1 MAVDSKEV
9 SKFTSGLIGSSSET
23 DLGSDFATFSTNVDS
38 EFEKGALRGI
48 KGDLILSKNGW
59 ELPRY
64 SKWRI
69 RMQGVSVWDEKAFL
83 LQAYNKKFLV
93 VFTDSTVPAEL
104 TTLATAKNWEVLQI
118 TLSASNITVNLV
130 IDALVEGINSLKTNY
145 ALSLTSGISHYFSS
159 VKTVDS
165 ENRFYIVISSNFL
178 GDIPAPSS
186 PDELKVFSDESF
198 NDYRTHNAAVTT
210 AYMLFP
216 DKEKFSEVETPT
228 DWEDEYDGFF
238 VKGNG
243 FLPASE
249 NSIPLNF
256 SFLKPL
262 NQKGNSNLFG
272 ITSEAKAILL
282 ENLGTSD
289 LNRINLGDV
298 TISNSIFNV
307 TAQQRNSNLYIGTG
321 ATKSTK
327 SLWFG
332 KLDRKQLNV
341 VYEDEYKLL
350 PNSIEPLN
358 SHHGPISMDNIVV
371 PTLHYGLNS
380 SNGGIAGSANIYC
393 DSSGNDTANSTLTS
407 QKIRTVNNWATK
419 CLQNNGVTVN
429 NNNVFKLGMIFR
441 LDLNGAFVASKKV
454 LTTYNGTDE
463 TGVKSFE
470 FLQSLKSFA
479 KGNIVNPYDSGADST
494 TLSSTLG
501 GSDGEALHSGDL
513 FQIVFVPSTDAAP
526 DQDALETSAE
536 LIRFAYVGHLTGD
549 TLEGTN
555 GSGDVSADNLS
566 VNSHDSK
573 TCYSGT
579 PAYSFGHVNDSSK
592 LYRIKNTSKNQDYIQ
607 SLDFYDTI
615 YNSNGNVIDATKELL
630 ENVNLGEELGV
641 EGFKIGTIS
650 ECKSADGTGGFGG
663 GNPLINVAITSITA
677 DSSISTFTI
686 GAHDLIIGDKVVIS
700 GSHADYNDTH
710 TVTVVA
716 NTTFTISS
724 SSTETGTTGTPLV
737 NAHVNKNYYAGYG
750 KLWISNINEYNKLYL
765 VDISNWDIINADLNR
780 ITSTE
785 VTLNFD
791 RIHDQLHA
799 TDNTSFGKGL
809 IRLWY
814 QDFGTDDAENLIGNY
829 SWKNEPQNQY
839 ISSICETYSHKS
851 HLGDGALG
859 GANVGDGKWRVWV
872 NYNKV
877 NDTAHLRWDLF
888 LFNFRP
894 QAINPTTT
902 QDVQVDL
909 NNGTNNE
916 VYMYDKTPPYQECA
930 EITLGNSENS
940 WLGENKVCYPYDKFS
955 FSKVFN
961 SHPPANTYENLNTGS
976 HRNAGGEW
984 LGITGGANRRNHF
997 VHYDDSQAIINW
1009 RNPSGEFMTWK
1020 VFYGSTYGDGNSP
1033 VWNVSLGNNIGWL
1046 SKEEGYRAWV
1056 NNRHCMKPHFKEW
1069 YFTGVT
1075 GNKTASELGSP
1086 VAHIVSFIG
1095 KLSGSFIKSGGVIKA
1110 DASRAGGFNFGK
1122 TVSWYSSKE
1131 RELEVYNDDLVLYS
1145 MHDSPVAF
1153 STTTGSGVTK
1163 TAVFSSGE
1171 IQGAPNNDK
1180 DNVTTG
1186 TGVNS
1191 EFNDTEAGF
1200 LIDKSVPATIGH
1212 SRFNQYRH
1220 GHDHNGTLEL
1230 NKDNDYTGES
1240 FDEDDTTKL
1249 RHGYINTRH
1258 YTSSNGARG
1267 CSYNGADGFGHYNM
1281 ISTTWASNS
1290 EILLDTRGMNR
1301 QMRVFGYGFNKFK
1314 SFARDI
1320 SKSNS
1325 GEASFSGTLHERNGY
1340 TPSSATAETLARI
1353 KMGTGYLTYQ
1363 WPYDETPVDNDIT
1376 NDSGNYA
1383 DSKAGYYHKTDGITI
1398 PKAGKDP
1405 SGTDWEN
1412 RKTVF
1417 CWSTTCVT
1425 DSLFKNTDTTLGLS
1439 DATNQ
1444 YDTLISPRCSF
1455 RKIEL
1460 PSGYR
1465 FNDINNIDFISWQ
1478 RVNQDASSTRKHGY
1492 IISGKAADSPINDID
1507 TSSTIMC
1514 VIDNKSINSY
1524 KRSSETEEG
1533 QNKSNLIWKDSQS
1546 KAAISNIIPLLKQ
1559 HLQKKHLYF
1568 NQISSYTN
1576 DNMVFKNLNPG
1587 LSDSPI
1593 LYNTTDHW
1601 KRKFHKNNLTGTDT
1615 NTISSNIMLDTYS
1628 PIILGN
1634 TGGNDIEGL
1643 SNWMRPQFTITDSNL
1658 SSMGDF
1664 PYYRHDRLWNFWSV
1678 DERSPNNDLD
1688 ELDDY
1693 NIEAGF
1699 DNAVLKE
1706 GTTIKNNKR
1715 LTEGFGSTAGTTM
1728 FDGQE
1733 DKKYPAYYDDT
1744 DNILTIP
1751 GSHFKLFKDQLLIKD
1766 SEEAA
1771 DVDIATGENIGVV
1784 FHKDKIVYY
1793 QFSFI
1798 YDGFQESPLNGVSFP
1813 ITSTIDAK
1821 YLRMKLSLPSVE
1833 QFNLNPRVTHIN
1845 LYRKNNINNLFRLV
1859 KSINLNGDKNKFQN
1873 VGNRYIYK
1881 FNDERTS
1888 TTYEGLN
1895 GVSETLDNFT
1905 PNYAL
1910 SAQLNDFLF
1919 IANVQ
1924 HDKLDEGGHI
1934 LLRSKKGKYSIF
1946 DWSNDYLDLPTKPTA
1961 IVSFAN
1967 RIFLFDDNN
1976 TYIVNPEGLYIEDK
1990 TEGIGILNSQSFVVT
2005 DIGMFFCDRNNIYI
2019 HNGKSA
2025 TPIGGPILYNHSRPE
2040 WQIGYL
2046 DAIHKAETLGYT
2058 PKVAFDSTK
2067 QCLYIVLQGFN
2078 DADTQNFNTSYRTND
2093 SRLYSF
2099 NIQSKRW
2106 DYYECPNVKAI
2117 ATANKGDVVISDGYQ
2132 VYNYRVDKR
2141 NKKDFVWESKEF
2153 VMGSSNYN
2161 KVFKRLYITGEM
2173 CLWNFNNSTVDGY
2186 IPIASPQDN
2195 TDWGGGFSYDEQVNY
2210 TAEDDTHLLETG
2222 PASETDDLKVYI
2234 DGVLQTMRV
2243 QDRKPHIGHFL
2254 ANDKTNSIYTVE
2266 THLPAFESDSNN
2278 LTDYDGNALL
2288 NCFTLNKFS
2297 LPEFIDPP
2305 HSQYTTKTKQG
2316 EISELTHIHKGQ
2328 YLYFSGKDSDGVELE
2343 EIVKVRSIFFGWTQ
2357 DESGINDLSEINP
2370 VKITCFRGLLGTKAI
2385 DWNKTFIAGGTI
2397 NQIRIATP
2405 ILKFPTGSKGK
2416 NVKIVFKNQKSYIDS
2431 FAITFRKKR
2440 FK

>member
-48 KGDLILSKNGW
+48 KGDLILSANGW

-64 SKWRI
+64 AKWRI
-69 RMQGVSVWDEKAFL
+69 RMQGGVSVFDEKAFL
-83 LQAYNKKFLV
+83 LQSYNKKFLV

-118 TLSASNITVNLV
+118 TLTAVNTTVNDV
-130 IDALVEGINSLKTNY
+130 IDALVTSINSLKPNY
-145 ALSLTSGISHYFSS
+145 ELSLTSGISNYFSA
-159 VKTVDS
+159 VKTVDI

-178 GDIPAPSS
+178 GNVPAPSS
-186 PDELKVFSDESF
+186 PDLLLIGS
-198 NDYRTHNAAVTT
+198 NDYRTHNAVNADGVITT

-216 DKEKFSEVETPT
+216 DKEKFSGVTTPSLWS
-228 DWEDEYDGFF
+228 DDYDGFF

-282 ENLGTSD
+282 ENLGKED
-289 LNRINLGDV
+289 LNRIDLGDV

-321 ATKSTK
+321 STKSTK

-332 KLDRKQLNV
+332 KLDRKQLDV
-341 VYEDEYKLL
+341 VYKNEYKLL

-393 DSSGNDTANSTLTS
+393 NSDGSDLTS
-407 QKIRTVNNWATK
+407 ATPTRIRTVNNWAVQ
-419 CLQNNGVTVN
+419 CLKNVTPTTSTN
-429 NNNVFKLGMIFR
+429 FDKNADFKLGMIFR
-441 LDLNGAFVASKKV
+441 LDLNGAFVATSKST
-454 LTTYNGTDE
+454 LTTYNSNEDGTDE
-463 TGVKSFE
+463 VGVTAYN
-470 FLQSLKSFA
+470 FLTSLKSFA
-479 KGNIVNPYDSGADST
+479 KGNIGTPDDNGADVTPTST
-494 TLSSTLG
+494 TG

-513 FQIVFVPSTDAAP
+513 FQIVFVPETDAAP

-549 TLEGTN
+549 TLEYTDGTGTTN
-555 GSGDVSADNLS
+555 NLQ
-566 VNSHDSK
+566 VNAHDSE

-579 PAYSFGHVNDSSK
+579 PAYSFAHVNDSSF
-592 LYRIKNTSKNQDYIQ
+592 LYRIKNTSKNQDYIK
-607 SLDFYDTI
+607 SLDFHDII
-615 YNSNGNVIDATKELL
+615 YNSNGNVINATKELL
-630 ENVNLGEELGV
+630 ESVNLGEELGV

-650 ECKSADGTGGFGG
+650 ECKSADGSGNFGG
-663 GNPLINVAITSITA
+663 DVS
-677 DSSISTFTI
+677 
-686 GAHDLIIGDKVVIS
+686 K
-700 GSHADYNDTH
+700 
-710 TVTVVA
+710 
-716 NTTFTISS
+716 
-724 SSTETGTTGTPLV
+724 
-737 NAHVNKNYYAGYG
+737 KNYYAGYG
-750 KLWISNINEYNKLYL
+750 KLWISNVNEYNKLYL
-765 VDISNWDIINADLNR
+765 VDISNWDNINADLNR

-785 VTLNFD
+785 VTLSFD

-799 TDNTSFGKGL
+799 TDFTSFGKGL
-809 IRLWY
+809 VRLWY
-814 QDFGTDDAENLIGNY
+814 DDYGTDDYESLIGNY
-829 SWKNEPQNQY
+829 SWINEPTNQY

-851 HLGDGALG
+851 HLGDGAAG
-859 GANVGDGKWRVWV
+859 GAGIGDGKWRVWV
-872 NYNKV
+872 TYNKI
-877 NDTAHLRWDLF
+877 NELPHLRWDLF

-894 QAINPTTT
+894 QAINRTTI
-902 QDVQVDL
+902 QDAQNDL

-940 WLGENKVCYPYDKFS
+940 WLGKNKVCYPYDKFS
-955 FSKVFN
+955 FSKVFSSN
-961 SHPPANTYENLNTGS
+961 PPADTYENLNTGS

-984 LGITGGANRRNHF
+984 LGITGGAYRRNHF

-1020 VFYGSTYGDGNSP
+1020 VFYGSTYGGTSSP
-1033 VWNVSLGNNIGWL
+1033 IWNVSLGNNIGWL

-1095 KLSGSFIKSGGVIKA
+1095 KLSGSFIKSGGVIKC
-1110 DASRAGGFNFGK
+1110 DASREGGFNFGE
-1122 TVSWYSSKE
+1122 TVSWYASKE
-1131 RELEVYNDDLVLYS
+1131 RELEIYNDDLVLYS

-1153 STTTGSGVTK
+1153 ADLTAIPSGTVSDGTGIAT
-1163 TAVFSSGE
+1163 FDHGE
-1171 IQGAPNNDK
+1171 TQGAPNNDK
-1180 DNVTTG
+1180 SNVTTG

-1200 LIDKSVPATIGH
+1200 LVDKSVPATIGH

-1220 GHDHNGTLEL
+1220 GHDHNGTLDL
-1230 NKDNDYTGES
+1230 NKDTGHTGES

-1258 YTSSNGARG
+1258 YTSSNEARG

-1290 EILLDTRGMNR
+1290 EIVLDTRGMNR

-1314 SFARDI
+1314 SFSRDI
-1320 SKSNS
+1320 SKDNS
-1325 GEASFSGTLHERNGY
+1325 GEASFSGTLHNRDGY
-1340 TPSSATAETLARI
+1340 SDSDTAETLARI

-1363 WPYDETPVDNDIT
+1363 WPYDESPVSNTITDN
-1376 NDSGNYA
+1376 SGNYA
-1383 DSKAGYYHKTDGITI
+1383 DSKAGYYHKTEGITI

-1405 SGTDWEN
+1405 DGTDWEN

-1425 DSLFKNTDTTLGLS
+1425 DSLFKNTDTTLGLN

-1455 RKIEL
+1455 RKIDL

-1465 FNDINNIDFISWQ
+1465 FQDINNMDFIS
-1478 RVNQDASSTRKHGY
+1478 
-1492 IISGKAADSPINDID
+1492 SPISDID

-1524 KRSSETEEG
+1524 KNSSETEEG

-1559 HLQKKHLYF
+1559 HAQMQHLYF

-1576 DNMVFKNLNPG
+1576 DNIMFKNLNTG

-1593 LYNTTDHW
+1593 LYSAW
-1601 KRKFHKNNLTGTDT
+1601 KRKFHKSFLTSTTTTD
-1615 NTISSNIMLDTYS
+1615 ISSDSMLDTYS

-1643 SNWMRPQFTITDSNL
+1643 SNWMRPQFTISSSSNQ
-1658 SSMGDF
+1658 SMGDF
-1664 PYYRHDRLWNFWSV
+1664 PYYKHDRLWNFWSV
-1678 DERSPNNDLD
+1678 DERSPNNDSD
-1688 ELDDY
+1688 ISSDY

-1699 DNAVLKE
+1699 DNAFLKANE
-1706 GTTIKNNKR
+1706 TIVNNKR
-1715 LTEGFGSTAGTTM
+1715 LTEGYGSTAGAAR
-1728 FDGQE
+1728 FDTQE
-1733 DKKYPAYYDDT
+1733 DKKYPGGYDDP
-1744 DNILTIP
+1744 DNNINVT
-1751 GSHFKLFKDQLLIKD
+1751 GGHFKLIKDQILVMK
-1766 SEEAA
+1766 SAEAA
-1771 DVDIATGENIGVV
+1771 DQNEAGENIGIV
-1784 FHKDKIVYY
+1784 FYEDKTVYY
-1793 QFSFI
+1793 KFSFV
-1798 YDGFQESPLNGVSFP
+1798 YDGFQESPLSKTSFP
-1813 ITSTIDAK
+1813 IKPTIDAK
-1821 YLRMKLSLPSVE
+1821 YLRMKLSLPNVE

-1845 LYRKNNINNLFRLV
+1845 VYRKNNINNLYRLV
-1859 KSINLNGDKNKFQN
+1859 KSINLNGDEQKFQN
-1873 VGNRYIYK
+1873 VGDRYIYK

-1888 TTYEGLN
+1888 ATYEGLN

-1919 IANVQ
+1919 IANIQ
-1924 HDKLDEGGHI
+1924 HDKIDEGSHI

-1946 DWSNDYLDLPTKPTA
+1946 DWSNDFLDLPTKPTA
-1961 IVSFAN
+1961 IVPFAN
-1967 RIFLFDDNN
+1967 RIFLFDDTNI
-1976 TYIVNPEGLYIEDK
+1976 YIVNPEGLYIEDK

-2025 TPIGGPILYNHSRPE
+2025 QPIGGPILYNHSRPE

-2058 PKVAFDSTK
+2058 PKVTFDSTK

-2078 DADTQNFNTSYRTND
+2078 DADTQNFNTSYKTND

-2106 DYYECPNVKAI
+2106 DYYECPNVQAI
-2117 ATANKGDVVISDGYQ
+2117 TTTNKGDVVISDGYQ

-2141 NKKDFVWESKEF
+2141 NKKDFIWESKEF

-2161 KVFKRLYITGEM
+2161 KVFKRLYITGEL
-2173 CLWNFNNSTVDGY
+2173 CLWKFNNSTVDGY
-2186 IPIASPQDN
+2186 IPIVTPQDN
-2195 TDWGGGFSYDEQVNY
+2195 TEWGGGFVYEEEINY
-2210 TAEDDTHLLETG
+2210 TVEDNTHLLETG
-2222 PASETDDLKVYI
+2222 PAAETDDLKVYI
-2234 DGVLQTMRV
+2234 DGVLQTMKV
-2243 QDRKPHIGHFL
+2243 QNRKPHIGHFL

-2266 THLPAFESDSNN
+2266 THLPAFESNNNN
-2278 LTDYDGNALL
+2278 LTDYDGNPLL
-2288 NCFTLNKFS
+2288 NCFTLNKSS

-2305 HSQYTTKTKQG
+2305 HSQYPTKTKQG
-2316 EISELTHIHKGQ
+2316 EIKELTHIHRGQ
-2328 YLYFSGKDSDGVELE
+2328 YLYFSGKDSEGVKLE
-2343 EIVKVRSIFFGWTQ
+2343 EFVKVRSIFFGWTQ
-2357 DESGINDLSEINP
+2357 DESGINDLSELYP

-2385 DWNKTFIAGGTI
+2385 DWNRIFITNGTI

-2416 NVKIVFKNQKSYIDS
+2416 NVKVVFKNQKSYIDS
-2431 FAITFRKKR
+2431 FAVTYRKKR